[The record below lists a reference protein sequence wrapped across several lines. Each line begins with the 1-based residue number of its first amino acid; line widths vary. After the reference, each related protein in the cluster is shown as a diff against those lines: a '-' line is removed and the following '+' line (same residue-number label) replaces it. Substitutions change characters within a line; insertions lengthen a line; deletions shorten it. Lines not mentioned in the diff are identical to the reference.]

1 MTNGTQCETPQTLMK
16 EILKDLEEAM
26 KEFAAAEREISE

>member
-1 MTNGTQCETPQTLMK
+1 MK

-26 KEFAAAEREISE
+26 KEFAAAESEIRGNTSTG